1 MKTYHETFTL
11 PNGTI
16 IAGVHRSSDCAGE
29 KCVIHNPMR
38 TYDKANLIWRNDR
51 AIFEVVCEHGV
62 GHIAP
67 EQKEFLLRTRGEGA
81 LVHGCCW
88 QRCCLDYYKEE
99 A

>member
-1 MKTYHETFTL
+1 MKMNRKVFTL
-11 PNGTI
+11 VNGTRLTNI
-16 IAGVHRSSDCAGE
+16 HSSYDCAGE

-38 TYDKANLIWRNDR
+38 TYDKADLIWRNDR
-51 AIFEVVCEHGV
+51 GIFEVVCEHGV
-62 GHIAP
+62 GHVAP
-67 EQKEFLLRTRGEGA
+67 EQYDYLIRTRGEGA